1 MDLKNGGRRMTDVI
15 CGCGAVAPIVLI
27 DETEPDEDIRGEFY
41 GVLLVRC
48 EACHTITRVDEN
60 LQGLLDE
67 AENTGRLAGEPAP
80 LVSLEE
86 AEKNKKKGVP
96 VMATGKQDISYHL
109 SKN

>member
-1 MDLKNGGRRMTDVI
+1 MIATKVQ
-15 CGCGAVAPIVLI
+15 CSCGAVAPIVLI
-27 DETEPDEDIRGEFY
+27 DENEPDDEIRDEFR

-48 EACHTITRVDEN
+48 ETCHTLTRVDDN
-60 LQGLLDE
+60 LQALLDE
-67 AENTGRLAGEPAP
+67 AEEADRLAGEPAP

-96 VMATGKQDISYHL
+96 IMATGKKDISFHL